1 MNKIVDKCE
10 SHSVDISGLRKTID
24 FIYEQALNSSEII
37 IQSAF
42 GFMFS
47 DCPWTIPTILYK

>member
-1 MNKIVDKCE
+1 MNKIIAKCE
-10 SHSVDISGLRKTID
+10 SHSVDISGLHKTVD
-24 FIYEQALNSSEII
+24 FIVEQIQSCSEII
-37 IQSAF
+37 IQSIF